1 MGILRPFRRLVP
13 KRFRK
18 TGPIVSVVRME
29 GVIASG
35 RAGFRS
41 SQINM
46 QSLAAPLERAF
57 KGSDVSAVVLLIN
70 SPGGSP
76 VQSSLIAKRV
86 RALADENEIP
96 VFAFAEDVAASGGY
110 WLACAADEIYADA
123 SSIVGSIGVIFAG
136 FGFQELIQRY
146 GIERRVYTA
155 GDHKGSLDPFQPEN
169 ADDVVRLK
177 TAQAGIHE
185 SFKELVRTRRSG
197 KISAPEE
204 ELFSGEF
211 WTGVQARDL
220 GLIDGIGDLRSVM
233 RERFGDKVRFN
244 VIAPKRSWLKDRFG
258 VGAGGSGFSPGRLAG
273 GDAWVDAAIGA
284 VEERLIWS
292 RFGL

>member
-1 MGILRPFRRLVP
+1 MGILRPLRFLVP

-18 TGPIVSVVRME
+18 TGPVVSVVRME
-29 GVIASG
+29 GIISG
-35 RAGFRS
+35 GRGGFRS

-46 QSLAAPLERAF
+46 QSLAGPLERAF
-57 KGSDVSAVVLLIN
+57 KVPEVSAVVLLIN

-76 VQSSLIAKRV
+76 VQSSLIGKRV
-86 RALADENEIP
+86 RALADEKEVP

-123 SSIVGSIGVIFAG
+123 SSIIGSIGVISAG
-136 FGFQELIQRY
+136 FGFQDLIQRY
-146 GIERRVYTA
+146 GIERRVYAA
-155 GDHKGSLDPFQPEN
+155 GDHKGALDPFQPEN
-169 ADDVVRLK
+169 PDDVARLR

-185 SFKELVRTRRSG
+185 SFKELVRARRAEKMNAS
-197 KISAPEE
+197 ED

-211 WTGVQARDL
+211 WTGIQAQEL
-220 GLIDGIGDLRSVM
+220 GLVDGIGDLRSVM
-233 RERFGDKVRFN
+233 RERFGDKVRFT
-244 VIAPKRSWLKDRFG
+244 VMAPKRSWLRDR
-258 VGAGGSGFSPGRLAG
+258 VGIGSEVAPSRFAG

-284 VEERLIWS
+284 IEARLLWN

>member
-1 MGILRPFRRLVP
+1 MGILRPLRRVLP

-18 TGPIVSVVRME
+18 TGPVVSVVRME

-57 KGSDVSAVVLLIN
+57 KSDVTAVVLLIN

-86 RALADENEIP
+86 RALAEEKELP

-123 SSIVGSIGVIFAG
+123 SSIVGSIGVIFSG
-136 FGFQELIQRY
+136 FGFQELIKRY
-146 GIERRVYTA
+146 GIERRVYAA
-155 GDHKGSLDPFQPEN
+155 GDHKGALDPFQPEVT
-169 ADDVVRLK
+169 DDVERLK
-177 TAQAGIHE
+177 VAQAGIHE
-185 SFKELVRTRRSG
+185 SFKDLVRSRRAG
-197 KISAPEE
+197 KITAPEDT
-204 ELFSGEF
+204 LFSGEF
-211 WTGVQARDL
+211 WTGMQAQDL

-233 RERFGDKVRFN
+233 RARYGENVQFN
-244 VIAPKRSWLKDRFG
+244 VIAPRRSWLRDRFG
-258 VGAGGSGFSPGRLAG
+258 MGSGLRPVRFAGGADL
-273 GDAWVDAAIGA
+273 VDAAIGA
-284 VEERLIWS
+284 VEERIIWG
-292 RFGL
+292 RYGL

>member
-1 MGILRPFRRLVP
+1 MGIFRPFRRLLP

-18 TGPIVSVVRME
+18 TEPVVSVVRME
-29 GVIASG
+29 GIIASG
-35 RAGFRS
+35 RVGFRS

-57 KGSDVSAVVLLIN
+57 KDPDISAVALLIN

-76 VQSSLIAKRV
+76 VQSSLVAKRV
-86 RALADENEIP
+86 RALADEKDIP

-123 SSIVGSIGVIFAG
+123 SSIVGSIGVISAG
-136 FGFQELIQRY
+136 FGFQDLIQRY
-146 GIERRVYTA
+146 GIERRVYAA
-155 GDHKGSLDPFQPEN
+155 GDHKGALDPFQPEN
-169 ADDVVRLK
+169 PEDVARLK

-185 SFKELVRTRRSG
+185 SFKELVRSRRLG
-197 KISAPEE
+197 KMKAPEN
-204 ELFSGEF
+204 ELFTGEF
-211 WTGVQARDL
+211 WTGIQARDL

-233 RERFGDKVRFN
+233 RARYGDKVRFN
-244 VIAPKRSWLKDRFG
+244 VVAPRRSWLKDRFG
-258 VGAGGSGFSPGRLAG
+258 VGARAVPGGFRGAE
-273 GDAWVDAAIGA
+273 AWIDAAIGA
-284 VEERLIWS
+284 VEERLVWS

>member
-1 MGILRPFRRLVP
+1 MGILRPFRRLIP
-13 KRFRK
+13 RRFRK

-29 GVIASG
+29 GIIASG

-41 SQINM
+41 SQLNM
-46 QSLAAPLERAF
+46 QTLAAPLERAF
-57 KGSDVSAVVLLIN
+57 KVPDLTAVVLSIN

-86 RALADENEIP
+86 RALADEKEIP

-123 SSIVGSIGVIFAG
+123 SSILGSIGVIFAG

-146 GIERRVYTA
+146 GIERRVYA
-155 GDHKGSLDPFQPEN
+155 VGDHKGALDPFRPEN
-169 ADDVVRLK
+169 PDDVKRLK
-177 TAQAGIHE
+177 TAQEGIHE

-197 KISAPEE
+197 KINVPED

-211 WTGVQARDL
+211 WTGIQAQKL
-220 GLIDGIGDLRSVM
+220 GLIDGIGDIRSVM
-233 RERFGDKVRFN
+233 RERFGDKVRFK
-244 VIAPKRSWLKDRFG
+244 VIAPRRSWLKDRFG
-258 VGAGGSGFSPGRLAG
+258 IGSGLAPGRFTG

-284 VEERLIWS
+284 VEERILWS

>member
-1 MGILRPFRRLVP
+1 MGILRPFRRLIP

-18 TGPIVSVVRME
+18 TGPVVNVVRME
-29 GVIASG
+29 GIIASG

-41 SQINM
+41 AQLNIK
-46 QSLAAPLERAF
+46 SLAAPLERAF
-57 KGSDVSAVVLLIN
+57 KLRDVAAVVLLIN

-86 RALADENEIP
+86 RALAEEKEVP

-123 SSIVGSIGVIFAG
+123 SSILGSIGVISAG
-136 FGFQELIQRY
+136 FGFQEFIQRY
-146 GIERRVYTA
+146 GIERRVYAA
-155 GDHKGSLDPFQPEN
+155 GDHKGALDPFQPEKP
-169 ADDVVRLK
+169 DDVERLK
-177 TAQAGIHE
+177 SAQEGIHE

-197 KISAPEE
+197 KLKAPEKE
-204 ELFSGEF
+204 IFSGEF
-211 WTGVQARDL
+211 WTGTQAQKL

-244 VIAPKRSWLKDRFG
+244 LIAPRRSWLKDRFG
-258 VGAGGSGFSPGRLAG
+258 IGSGLAPGRFAG
-273 GDAWVDAAIGA
+273 GDDWFETAIGA
-284 VEERLIWS
+284 LEDRIIWS

>member
-1 MGILRPFRRLVP
+1 MGILRPFRRLIP

-18 TGPIVSVVRME
+18 TGPVVSVVRME

-35 RAGFRS
+35 RTGFRS
-41 SQINM
+41 SNISM

-57 KGSDVSAVVLLIN
+57 KTPDVSAVVLLIN

-86 RALADENEIP
+86 RALADEKELP

-123 SSIVGSIGVIFAG
+123 SSIVGSIGVIFSG

-155 GDHKGSLDPFQPEN
+155 GDHKGALDPFQPEVV
-169 ADDVVRLK
+169 DDVERLK
-177 TAQAGIHE
+177 IAQAGIHE

-197 KISAPEE
+197 KIKAPED

-211 WTGVQARDL
+211 WTGIQARDL

-244 VIAPKRSWLKDRFG
+244 VIAPRRSWLRGRFG
-258 VGAGGSGFSPGRLAG
+258 MGSDLAPGRFAA
-273 GDAWVDAAIGA
+273 GDAWVDSVIGA
-284 VEERLIWS
+284 IEERIIWS

>member
-1 MGILRPFRRLVP
+1 MGILRPLRRLVP

-57 KGSDVSAVVLLIN
+57 KIPDVSAVVLLIN

-86 RALADENEIP
+86 RALADEKDVP

-155 GDHKGSLDPFQPEN
+155 GNHKGSLDPFQPEN

-185 SFKELVRTRRSG
+185 SFKELVRTRRLD
-197 KISAPEE
+197 KLKAPEE
-204 ELFSGEF
+204 ELFTGEF

-233 RERFGDKVRFN
+233 RERFGEKVRFN
-244 VIAPKRSWLKDRFG
+244 VIAPRRSWLKDRFG
-258 VGAGGSGFSPGRLAG
+258 LGSRLAPGSFSG
-273 GDAWVDAAIGA
+273 GDAWIEAAIGA